1 MGNPFFRDRDTTI
14 RFPETH
20 THTLQLLPDVSRC
33 IALPSSNVRSSFF
46 FFFASEKQ
54 LATRASVR
62 SFMVSYANLSDDFRI
77 RLFPREIC
85 IGEAL
90 IYIKR
95 LTWANIFFL
104 HCALFFVSIVQRF
117 EFAAVFSRVFTSRAK
132 DSEEI
137 LYIYFRIRLYDS
149 MFENNK
155 MNNPLGWRIQ
165 ICCFFIIL
173 G

>member
-20 THTLQLLPDVSRC
+20 IHYCFQMFRDASRFLLRTCV
-33 IALPSSNVRSSFF
+33 LLFF

-104 HCALFFVSIVQRF
+104 HCALFFVSVVQRF

-132 DSEEI
+132 DSEDI